1 MPLGTILAPRELD
14 TCEPNHPHDASKM
27 KSSDPASLQNL
38 NDIVTPAAVGWWP
51 LASGWYLLLGV
62 FSFALIWL
70 AYRLINRWF
79 ANRYRRA
86 ALRELLLLK
95 QAAQSEEM
103 RASSLRQLPVLLKRT
118 ALSAYPRSDVASLSG
133 NDWYQFLNSSLKEPV
148 FTASM
153 SITLGNI
160 SYSSRDT
167 SAIDKHA
174 SEELIAASAQWMK
187 HHRPATRL
195 KEAGHE

>member
-1 MPLGTILAPRELD
+1 
-14 TCEPNHPHDASKM
+14 M

-38 NDIVTPAAVGWWP
+38 NDIVMPAAVGWWP
-51 LASGWYLLLGV
+51 LASGWYWLLGLLLIT
-62 FSFALIWL
+62 FIWW
-70 AYRLINRWF
+70 AFRLSKHWI
-79 ANRYRRA
+79 ANRYRRT

-95 QAAQSEEM
+95 QAAQTEEM

-118 ALSAYPRSDVASLSG
+118 ALSAYPRSAVASLSG
-133 NDWYQFLNSSLKEPV
+133 NDWYQFLNSSLEKPV

-160 SYSSRDT
+160 AYSRRDIA
-167 SAIDKHA
+167 AIDQHT

-187 HHRPATRL
+187 RHKPATRL
-195 KEAGHE
+195 KEKGHK